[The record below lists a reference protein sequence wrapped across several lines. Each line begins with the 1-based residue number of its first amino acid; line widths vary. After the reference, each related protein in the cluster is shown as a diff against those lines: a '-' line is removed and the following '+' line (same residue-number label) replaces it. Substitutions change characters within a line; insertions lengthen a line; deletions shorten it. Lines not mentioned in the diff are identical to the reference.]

1 MHFPHFVC
9 AALPTGRNFGGIT
22 QKGLNINVGGQ
33 IVGED
38 ETSKIVFFFSSVHY
52 NHPSA

>member
-1 MHFPHFVC
+1 MHFSLFVG
-9 AALPTGRNFGGIT
+9 AALPTGRNFGRIT
-22 QKGLNINVGGQ
+22 LKGLNINVGGQ

-38 ETSKIVFFFSSVHY
+38 KTIILYFFHLY